1 MGRPLL
7 RMNGSDG
14 NGGSA
19 ERDPRWSGI
28 ADRDRRAD
36 GWFWYSVTTTG
47 VYCRP
52 SCPSRMARPENVRI
66 HDTIEDARATG
77 ARPCLR
83 CDPDAAAGADGRT
96 ALVVRA
102 CRLIE
107 ASDRRPTL
115 AALARTV
122 GLSPG
127 HFQRVFTHAIGLS
140 PRQYADAC
148 RSGRLRDALRA
159 APSVTEAI
167 YAAGY
172 GSSSRFYEKAAGM
185 LGMTPTALRRGAPAE
200 RLRFAVGA
208 CSLGAILVASSERGI
223 VAILLGDDPELLVRD
238 LQDRFCRA
246 ELVGGDR
253 DYEELVARVVGFVEA
268 PAIGLDLP
276 LNIRGTVFQQRV
288 WDALREIPA
297 GSTATYRDIARRI
310 GAPAS
315 VRAVANACGA
325 NALAVAIPCHR
336 VIRHD
341 GTVSGYR
348 WGVARKKRLLEREKS

>member
-1 MGRPLL
+1 MD
-7 RMNGSDG
+7 GSDADR
-14 NGGSA
+14 NA
-19 ERDPRWSGI
+19 TERDPRWRGI
-28 ADRDRRAD
+28 VHRDRRAD

-52 SCPSRMARPENVRI
+52 SCPSRMARPGNVRI
-66 HDTIEDARATG
+66 HDTIADARATG

-83 CDPDAAAGADGRT
+83 CDPDAAAGADGRN
-96 ALVVRA
+96 ARVVRA

-107 ASDRRPTL
+107 AGDGRPTL
-115 AALARTV
+115 AALARAV
-122 GLSPG
+122 GWSPG
-127 HFQRVFTHAIGLS
+127 HFQRVFTRATGLS
-140 PRQYADAC
+140 PRRYADAC
-148 RSGRLRDALRA
+148 RSGRLRAALPA
-159 APSVTEAI
+159 APRVTDAI

-172 GSSSRFYEKAAGM
+172 GSSSRFYEKSAGM
-185 LGMTPTALRRGAPAE
+185 LGMTPTALRRGAVAE

-208 CSLGAILVASSERGI
+208 CALGAILVASSERGI

-238 LQDRFCRA
+238 LQDRFPRA

-276 LNIRGTVFQQRV
+276 LDIRGTAFQQRV
-288 WDALREIPA
+288 WDTLREIPA
-297 GSTATYRDIARRI
+297 GNIATYRDIARRI

-341 GTVSGYR
+341 GTVAGYR
-348 WGVARKKRLLEREKS
+348 WGVARKERLLEREKP